1 MLCLISMPAFAT
13 DTGDVSVQV
22 TDSDVIVN
30 WTGNIDYQG
39 GACCMYFRCYQDSN
53 LVYSREG
60 VGSYSYQYS
69 YPKGWF
75 SQGDHTFRVE
85 VLLPVNPDIFDSE
98 TITIDNT
105 PQMTANPV
113 GAGLLSRK
121 YRHTALHARA
131 SPKALWLGHSH
142 L

>member
-1 MLCLISMPAFAT
+1 MSQSFTTCDINFFSTKESFFGCWLTNCLKKKEPAMKFLSRLAVLMLCLISMPAFAT

-75 SQGDHTFRVE
+75 SHEPLSLSV
-85 VLLPVNPDIFDSE
+85 VLR
-98 TITIDNT
+98 
-105 PQMTANPV
+105 
-113 GAGLLSRK
+113 RK
-121 YRHTALHARA
+121 M
-131 SPKALWLGHSH
+131 
-142 L
+142 